1 MSGIKG
7 RERLQPS
14 LLDRLIDHNPARKK
28 DAPNEQVMTA
38 AQLRQAV
45 VRDLVALLNTSNLT
59 TLIDLSDAPL
69 AAASTLNFGIPGFA
83 GVLESSAPSYSMER
97 DLAEAIRR
105 FEPRIDPDTL
115 VVRSCGGRDESAVPA
130 LVFEIAGELWG
141 QPVAQQVFFETTI
154 EVETRAAKVVEMRHP
169 GTETHR

>member
-14 LLDRLIDHNPARKK
+14 LLDRLIDHDPARKK
-28 DAPNEQVMTA
+28 DAPNEQFMTA
-38 AQLRQAV
+38 SQLRQAV
-45 VRDLVALLNTSNLT
+45 IRDLAALLSTSNLT
-59 TLIDLSDAPL
+59 TLIDLSSAPL

-83 GVLESSAPSYSMER
+83 GVLESSAPAYAMEH

-115 VVRSCGGRDESAVPA
+115 VVRSCGAREDSAIPA
-130 LVFEIAGELWG
+130 LIFEISGELWG
-141 QPVAQQVFFETTI
+141 QPIAQQVFFETTI
-154 EVETRAAKVVEMRHP
+154 EVETRAAKVAEMRNP
-169 GTETHR
+169 GTETQR